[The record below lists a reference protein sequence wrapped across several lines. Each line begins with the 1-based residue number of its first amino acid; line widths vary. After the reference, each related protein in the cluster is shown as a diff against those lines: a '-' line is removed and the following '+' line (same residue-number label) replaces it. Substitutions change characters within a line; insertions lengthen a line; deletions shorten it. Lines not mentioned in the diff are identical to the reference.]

1 MWLNGHIFSVQM
13 SGRKRDRSPEGNVVK
28 IRGLP
33 YEATALDL
41 CKYFTNCKI
50 KGGARGIWFCVN
62 DRNLPTGVAYMELVS
77 YRDVDSAKRMHKMSM
92 GQRYLEIYDVAESEL
107 EIEKRRG
114 ATNEFGFNERRK
126 DYESRSS
133 GRGGYGGGGFG
144 RGGGSSGG
152 FRGRSSSPKNLGPPR
167 NAASEYCIK
176 LRGLPFSADREDVL
190 QFLEDVDVCGGSKG
204 VVFIMEAKSHRPS
217 GDAYVEVKSSSD
229 IDRALKYHKKNLGS
243 RYVEVFEAS
252 SKDVARAK
260 DKAEDGKELSKAF
273 KVNLRGLPYSTTERE
288 ISDWV
293 SEAAKA
299 MTVELTYDRQGR
311 PSGSAYAYFKTE
323 DEAKA
328 VAKEMHKRDLGT
340 RYIEVYYDDVTTEYK
355 NKRSRSRSP
364 VRGRRSRSGS
374 ESN

>member
-1 MWLNGHIFSVQM
+1 
-13 SGRKRDRSPEGNVVK
+13 
-28 IRGLP
+28 
-33 YEATALDL
+33 
-41 CKYFTNCKI
+41 
-50 KGGARGIWFCVN
+50 
-62 DRNLPTGVAYMELVS
+62 
-77 YRDVDSAKRMHKMSM
+77 
-92 GQRYLEIYDVAESEL
+92 
-107 EIEKRRG
+107 
-114 ATNEFGFNERRK
+114 
-126 DYESRSS
+126 
-133 GRGGYGGGGFG
+133 
-144 RGGGSSGG
+144 
-152 FRGRSSSPKNLGPPR
+152 
-167 NAASEYCIK
+167 
-176 LRGLPFSADREDVL
+176 
-190 QFLEDVDVCGGSKG
+190 
-204 VVFIMEAKSHRPS
+204 MEAKSHRPS